1 MRKNINL
8 IILLVPLV
16 VLFSQCGIQPP
27 TQDLELAKTKIAEAE
42 QVEAS
47 QYATD
52 EYNKSKEL
60 LDQGSSKI
68 VNEKSGKNKD
78 AKKLLVQSKEQA
90 EKAYEKSAPPFAQK
104 NISEAENSLSQ
115 GKNIKADIAA
125 KEDYTQAKQMINESK
140 QAFDSKD
147 FKNAVVKSKTAKE
160 IAERAYQTT
169 LEKKNKAENAIN
181 DARNSINEIE
191 SSK

>member
-1 MRKNINL
+1 MKKNINF

-16 VLFSQCGIQPP
+16 LLFSQCGIQPP

-42 QVEAS
+42 QVEAN

-90 EKAYEKSAPPFAQK
+90 EKAYEKAAPPFAQK

-115 GKNIKADIAA
+115 GKNIKADVAA
-125 KEDYTQAKQMINESK
+125 KEDYSQAEQMINESK
-140 QAFDSKD
+140 QAFDGKD
-147 FKNAVVKSKTAKE
+147 FKNAAVKSKTAKE